1 MLALCVHRP
10 HGSLRVSY
18 FSFARDVGD
27 IQHVPYFLL
36 SLSVAA
42 GAGVIAAFAAGC
54 FALTSV
60 GCADV
65 DPPPWVRGR
74 LGTGDLDLFLGICFA
89 LAVVALKLLT
99 SRCGL
104 LAAGPALSGLAV
116 RF

>member
-1 MLALCVHRP
+1 MNLSAPVILALPEMVVTSSM
-10 HGSLRVSY
+10 SL
-18 FSFARDVGD
+18 
-27 IQHVPYFLL
+27 ICLL

-89 LAVVALKLLT
+89 LAGVALKLQNST
-99 SRCGL
+99 CGL
-104 LAAGPALSGLAV
+104 LAAGPALPGLAV